1 MRWTIPALSGCLA
14 LALGSFLVSES
25 QAQVPYS
32 RDSSVRAKINS
43 WSIGLVA
50 GRIEGAPLKLAAEL
64 AQVFDNGDEMRV
76 LPIVSRGPFDNVNDI
91 VYLRGVDLGIVY
103 GDVLEHFRS
112 KEPVPNL
119 LERVQYVTR
128 LFSAE
133 VHILVRPEIN
143 SLKDLAGKQVNMN
156 TQGTAA
162 AYTGP
167 LIFQRLNIP
176 IKATFDPHRQVL
188 QDIRKDSKYA
198 GMVWVTTK
206 PVPPLAAPNWPE
218 GFKLLPIEYS
228 RELEDLY
235 EPSYLEASEYPK
247 LVPAGQRLNTVAVP
261 VVLATYNWRPGQDRY
276 QRMARFVDYLFE
288 RLPQLQKEPND
299 AVWKQVSLSASVPGW
314 RRYTLMQAKLDSM
327 KGSRPPTAEVAPAR
341 K

>member
-1 MRWTIPALSGCLA
+1 MRIVIRAFCVCLA
-14 LALGSFLVSES
+14 VIWAAGES
-25 QAQVPYS
+25 SAQIPYS
-32 RDSSVRAKINS
+32 RDTTVRAKINN
-43 WSIGLVA
+43 WTIGLVA

-64 AQVFDNGDEMRV
+64 AQAFDNGDEMRV

-103 GDVLEHFRS
+103 GDVLEHFRT
-112 KEPVPNL
+112 KERVPNL

-143 SLKDLAGKQVNMN
+143 SLKELAGKQVNMN
-156 TQGTAA
+156 THGTAA
-162 AYTGP
+162 AYSGP
-167 LIFQRLNIP
+167 LIFQRLGIP

-188 QDIRKDSKYA
+188 QDIRKGSAYA

-218 GFKLLPIEYS
+218 GFKLLPVEYA

-247 LVPAGQRLNTVAVP
+247 LIPAGQRLPTIAVP
-261 VVLATYNWRPGQDRY
+261 VVLATYNWRSDSYRF
-276 QRMARFVDYLFE
+276 QRMSRFVDYLFE

-299 AVWKQVSLSASVPGW
+299 PVWKQVSLSATVPGW
-314 RRYTLMQAKLDSM
+314 KRYTLVQSRLDAM
-327 KGSRPPTAEVAPAR
+327 KTGARPTAEAAPAR